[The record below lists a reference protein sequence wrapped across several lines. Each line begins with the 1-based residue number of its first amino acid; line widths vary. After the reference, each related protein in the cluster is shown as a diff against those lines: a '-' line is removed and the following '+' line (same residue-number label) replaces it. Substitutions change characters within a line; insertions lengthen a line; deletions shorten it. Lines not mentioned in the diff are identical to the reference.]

1 MPDLMDRMFGEWL
14 ARPFRSFGLTE
25 ARMPALDIYEDDG
38 HVVVETAMPGA
49 KAEDIDVSVTGD
61 TLTIKAESREEDRV
75 KNGNYLRRE
84 LRVGSYR
91 RSIHLPGGLET
102 DDVDA
107 DYEDG
112 ILRLEF
118 PKTEEAKARTIK
130 VKPK

>member
-1 MPDLMDRMFGEWL
+1 ML
-14 ARPFRSFGLTE
+14 AAHGQHITQYPVDDDGQE
-25 ARMPALDIYEDDG
+25 ART
-38 HVVVETAMPGA
+38 VRT
-49 KAEDIDVSVTGD
+49 KAGVTLKGD
-61 TLTIKAESREEDRV
+61 RSMTEVQEQTLKAESREEDRV
-75 KNGNYLRRE
+75 KDENYLRRE